1 MVGGRSVIPV
11 TCDYDESMAT
21 FRKLSTGSNSVVRA
35 AARLLLAACAT
46 YSFVALAQTQPDTR
60 NPGVIQLMNQIEG
73 LQAELGKLR
82 GQLEVLSNGLDN
94 AQKRQRDM
102 YLDLDTR
109 LRRIEQQTGDTGA
122 KADGRASDLEA
133 RIKKLEQQ
141 GAADGKDRDPQVAEL
156 EARIKRLEQAAGV
169 SGAIPAPVATTATPP
184 PPTTAAPTPPV
195 KPTPPTAPT
204 VATVAPSEQSAA
216 RKAYDSAFAAYRAGD
231 YQGAIA
237 AFEGIVKRY
246 PRDPLAANAQYWIGD
261 AWFNLRDFKSAAA
274 AQQLLITN
282 YPDSPKVPDA
292 LLNLGSVYAA
302 MGDSASARKALEELI
317 ARFPQTEAAEKGKAR
332 LARLK

>member
-1 MVGGRSVIPV
+1 
-11 TCDYDESMAT
+11 MAT
-21 FRKLSTGSNSVVRA
+21 FPKLIAGSDTVVRA
-35 AARLLLAACAT
+35 AALLLLAAFA
-46 YSFVALAQTQPDTR
+46 SHPFRSLAQTQPDTR

-73 LQAELGKLR
+73 VQAEIGKLR

-109 LRRIEQQTGDTGA
+109 LRRIEQQSGEAGA

-141 GAADGKDRDPQVAEL
+141 GAADGGKDRDPQVAEL

-169 SGAIPAPVATTATPP
+169 SSAIPAPVANTATAPT
-184 PPTTAAPTPPV
+184 PTTAAPIPPV

-204 VATVAPSEQSAA
+204 VSTVAPSEQSTA

-274 AQQLLITN
+274 AQQLLIAN
-282 YPDSPKVPDA
+282 YPDSPTVPDA

-302 MGDSASARKALEELI
+302 MGDSANARKALEELI

>member
-1 MVGGRSVIPV
+1 
-11 TCDYDESMAT
+11 MAT

-46 YSFVALAQTQPDTR
+46 YSLFALAQTQPDTR

-169 SGAIPAPVATTATPP
+169 SGAIPAPVATTA
-184 PPTTAAPTPPV
+184 TPPV

>member
-1 MVGGRSVIPV
+1 
-11 TCDYDESMAT
+11 MAT
-21 FRKLSTGSNSVVRA
+21 FPKLIAGSDTVVRA
-35 AARLLLAACAT
+35 AVLLLLAAFA
-46 YSFVALAQTQPDTR
+46 SHPFRALAQTQPDTR

-73 LQAELGKLR
+73 VQAEIGKLR

-109 LRRIEQQTGDTGA
+109 LRRIEQQSGEAGA

-141 GAADGKDRDPQVAEL
+141 GAADGGKDRDPQVAEL

-169 SGAIPAPVATTATPP
+169 SSAIPAPVANTATAPT
-184 PPTTAAPTPPV
+184 PTTAAPIPPV

-204 VATVAPSEQSAA
+204 VSTVAPSEQSAA

-274 AQQLLITN
+274 AQQLLIAN

-317 ARFPQTEAAEKGKAR
+317 VRFPQTEAAEKGKAR